1 MAEKNWTKLF
11 TDHKGQW
18 VALKDDEMTVIS
30 SGDNLPDV
38 LRSATE
44 KGFSK
49 PIITKVPEKDITYI
63 GSL

>member
-1 MAEKNWTKLF
+1 MAEKNWMKLF

-18 VALKDDEMTVIS
+18 VALKDNEVTVIS
-30 SGDNLPDV
+30 SGDKLPDV
-38 LRSATE
+38 LRQAIE

-49 PIITKVPEKDITYI
+49 PIITKVPEKDIMYI